1 MLLGGKKWKQRF
13 AYTAGEKCSSFTL
26 NQRALWTNSWSIE
39 GFALICLKSNILQD
53 VCFEGPV
60 GGGGGRGSLQS
71 VKGSCVLR
79 RFKKKNFMVVELRT
93 YI

>member
-60 GGGGGRGSLQS
+60 GGGRGSLQS